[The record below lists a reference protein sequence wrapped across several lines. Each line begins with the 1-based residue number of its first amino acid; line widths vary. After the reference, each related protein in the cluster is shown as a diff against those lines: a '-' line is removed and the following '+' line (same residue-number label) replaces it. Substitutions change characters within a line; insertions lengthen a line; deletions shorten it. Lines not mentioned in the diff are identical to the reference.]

1 MEKFGGNVVKQ
12 LVDTMSLN
20 AMALRLTIYQAAHFY
35 RGGGPRDDRYMKR
48 VFPDHA
54 RPLYEAYL
62 TKQRQVQRA
71 KQKARERALKER
83 RQLAKARGEVLVATK
98 PPPIVIKA
106 KSATIPVYSRG
117 KGNG

>member
-1 MEKFGGNVVKQ
+1 MEKFGGNVVKE
-12 LVDTMSLN
+12 LVDTMSLG
-20 AMALRLTIYQAAHFY
+20 AMALRLSIYQAAHFY

-71 KQKARERALKER
+71 KQRAKQKALNEREK
-83 RQLAKARGEVLVATK
+83 LAKARGEVLVATK

-106 KSATIPVYSRG
+106 KTATLPIYSRG
-117 KGNG
+117 D